1 MNESPIFQELKK
13 RITLLE
19 YKPGEVLREKEIM
32 EDFDV
37 SRTPVREALI
47 RLEME
52 GLVRIIPNQGTF
64 VADVSFQQLKDV
76 FEIRSFM
83 VRLTGQLAAARITEG
98 ELDEIHE
105 RIERMKQTHDPKML
119 MQIDGELH
127 DIINRATKNE
137 ALVKILGTLH
147 NQAVRIWTYSHAEN
161 QYWSGLVAEFEE
173 IEAALRRRDEKETA
187 CLLEKHT
194 RRFVDHIR
202 SQFAT

>member
-1 MNESPIFQELKK
+1 MQ
-13 RITLLE
+13 
-19 YKPGEVLREKEIM
+19 
-32 EDFDV
+32 DFDV

-98 ELDEIHE
+98 ELDEINE

>member
-19 YKPGEVLREKEIM
+19 YKPGEALREKEIM
-32 EDFDV
+32 QDFDV

-76 FEIRSFM
+76 FEIRSYM
-83 VRLTGQLAAARITEG
+83 VRLTGQLAATRITEG
-98 ELDEIHE
+98 ELAEIREH
-105 RIERMKQTHDPKML
+105 IERMKQTHDPKVL

-127 DIINRATKNE
+127 KIINRATKNE
-137 ALVKILGTLH
+137 ALVKILGTLN

-161 QYWSGLVAEFEE
+161 HYWKGLVAEFEK

-187 CLLEKHT
+187 RLLEKHT

-202 SQFAT
+202 GQLAT

>member
-1 MNESPIFQELKK
+1 MSESPIFQELKK

-19 YKPGEVLREKEIM
+19 YKPGEVLREKEII
-32 EDFDV
+32 EDFGV

-52 GLVRIIPNQGTF
+52 GLVRIIPNLGTF

-76 FEIRSFM
+76 FEIRSFL

-98 ELDEIHE
+98 ELDEIRE
-105 RIERMKQTHDPKML
+105 RIERMKLAHDPKIL

-137 ALVKILGTLH
+137 VLIKILRTLH
-147 NQAVRIWTYSHAEN
+147 NQAVRIWTYSHSEN

-173 IEAALRRRDEKETA
+173 IEAALRRRDEERTA
-187 CLLEKHT
+187 SLLEKHT

>member
-1 MNESPIFQELKK
+1 MSESPIFLELKK

-19 YKPGEVLREKEIM
+19 YKPGEVLREKKIM
-32 EDFDV
+32 DDFDV
-37 SRTPVREALI
+37 SRTPVREAFI
-47 RLEME
+47 RLETE

-98 ELDEIHE
+98 ELAEIRE
-105 RIERMKQTHDPKML
+105 CIERMKQTHDPKVL

-127 DIINRATKNE
+127 EIINRATKNE
-137 ALVKILGTLH
+137 ALVKILGTL
-147 NQAVRIWTYSHAEN
+147 NSQAVRIWTYSHTEN
-161 QYWSGLVAEFEE
+161 QYWRELVAEFEE
-173 IEAALRRRDEKETA
+173 IEAALRRRDEEETA

-202 SQFAT
+202 SQLAT